1 MKYLKR
7 MANNQPTYSQAI
19 ARLEEI
25 VQAIDSLKDLL
36 IQNPKE
42 TSFAFRLAL
51 QAIDAASPA
60 ACPIAM
66 LGGIT
71 RIAPCA

>member
-25 VQAIDSLKDLL
+25 VQAIDNGEMGIDQLADKIKEANKLIAYCSEKLTKADAELEKLL
-36 IQNPKE
+36 AEKQE
-42 TSFAFRLAL
+42 T
-51 QAIDAASPA
+51 DK
-60 ACPIAM
+60 
-66 LGGIT
+66 
-71 RIAPCA
+71 

>member
-25 VQAIDSLKDLL
+25 VQAIDNGEMEIDQLADKIKEANKLIAYCSEKLTKVDAELEKLL
-36 IQNPKE
+36 AEKQE
-42 TSFAFRLAL
+42 T
-51 QAIDAASPA
+51 DK
-60 ACPIAM
+60 
-66 LGGIT
+66 
-71 RIAPCA
+71 

>member
-25 VQAIDSLKDLL
+25 VQAIDNCEMEIDQLADKIKEANKLIAYCSEKLTKADAELEKLL
-36 IQNPKE
+36 AEKQE
-42 TSFAFRLAL
+42 T
-51 QAIDAASPA
+51 DK
-60 ACPIAM
+60 
-66 LGGIT
+66 
-71 RIAPCA
+71 

>member
-25 VQAIDSLKDLL
+25 VQVIDNGEMEIDQLADKIKEANKLIAYCSEKLTKADAELEKLL
-36 IQNPKE
+36 AEKQE
-42 TSFAFRLAL
+42 T
-51 QAIDAASPA
+51 DK
-60 ACPIAM
+60 
-66 LGGIT
+66 
-71 RIAPCA
+71 

>member
-25 VQAIDSLKDLL
+25 VQAIDNGEMEIDQLADKIKEANKLIAYCSEKLTKADAELEKLL
-36 IQNPKE
+36 AEKQE
-42 TSFAFRLAL
+42 T
-51 QAIDAASPA
+51 DK
-60 ACPIAM
+60 
-66 LGGIT
+66 
-71 RIAPCA
+71 